1 MMRLSKQ
8 PESMAGR
15 RRGASRVRAA
25 AVCVLASVFLVAG
38 AAAAQRGAGAEKAS
52 ARVKGRRSVIVREGG
67 RAHTL
72 DLTKHI
78 DAARIEEASVV
89 FLTRR
94 GDETYLLLDVC
105 GLSKAPPDDRQCGA
119 GIECNVV
126 WLKLDRAW
134 RVAGGRNVRYE
145 SCWSSVSSE
154 GPKVAGRLLTL
165 ALEDFRDEVR
175 REVSYDADSPEAG
188 LSIKESAIP
197 KSNP

>member
-1 MMRLSKQ
+1 VNHLRGAALALLSACAAFAG
-8 PESMAGR
+8 SAGVAGR
-15 RRGASRVRAA
+15 AQEKV
-25 AVCVLASVFLVAG
+25 AV
-38 AAAAQRGAGAEKAS
+38 
-52 ARVKGRRSVIVREGG
+52 RVKGRQSVTLRERG

-78 DAARIEEASVV
+78 DAARIEEASAL

-94 GDETYLLLDVC
+94 GEATYLVLDVC
-105 GLSKAPPDDRQCGA
+105 GLSKVPPDDRQCGA
-119 GIECNVV
+119 GVECNVV

-134 RVAGGRNVRYE
+134 RVAGGQNVRYE

-175 REVSYDADSPEAG
+175 REVSYDADKPEAG
-188 LSIKESAIP
+188 LIIKESAIP
-197 KSNP
+197 KSDP

>member
-1 MMRLSKQ
+1 MRLSKQ
-8 PESMAGR
+8 PESVSGR
-15 RRGASRVRAA
+15 ERGASRVGAA
-25 AVCVLASVFLVAG
+25 ALCVLASACLLSG
-38 AAAAQRGAGAEKAS
+38 APAAQRGAGAEKATV
-52 ARVKGRRSVIVREGG
+52 RVKGRRSVTLRERG

-72 DLTKHI
+72 DLSKHI

-89 FLTRR
+89 FLTR
-94 GDETYLLLDVC
+94 GGEATYLLLDVC

-119 GIECNVV
+119 GVECNVV

-134 RVAGGRNVRYE
+134 RVADGRNVRYE

-165 ALEDFRDEVR
+165 TLEDFRDEVR
-175 REVSYDADSPEAG
+175 REVAYDADSPEAG

>member
-1 MMRLSKQ
+1 MR
-8 PESMAGR
+8 GR
-15 RRGASRVRAA
+15 GETTVNHLRGAALTLLS
-25 AVCVLASVFLVAG
+25 VCVVFASG
-38 AAAAQRGAGAEKAS
+38 AQRGAGAEKTTV
-52 ARVKGRRSVIVREGG
+52 RVKGRRSVVLRERG

-78 DAARIEEASVV
+78 DAARIEEASVI
-89 FLTRR
+89 FLSRA
-94 GDETYLLLDVC
+94 GESAYVVLDVC
-105 GLSKAPPDDRQCGA
+105 GLSKVPPDDRQCGA

-134 RVAGGRNVRYE
+134 RVAAGQNVRYE

-154 GPKVAGRLLTL
+154 GPQVEGRRLTL

-175 REVSYDADSPEAG
+175 REVSYDADSPAAG
-188 LSIKESAIP
+188 LLIKESAIP